1 MLRQLYIQHFTLID
15 ELKIDFTP
23 GFSVIT
29 GETGAGKSIILGAIG
44 LLLGNRADSRMVK
57 EGEKKCT
64 VEAHFDI
71 TNYHLQ
77 DFFEENDIDDDPADC
92 ILRRELT
99 STGKSRA
106 FINDT
111 PVSLATIKQLGEQ
124 LVDIHSQ
131 HQNLLLQTEDFQ
143 LQVVD
148 IIAQNEAQLND
159 YHTAYEAFRQK
170 ENELKALQQQ
180 IEKGKENEA
189 FITRELNE
197 IQAAGL
203 EDGQQE
209 TLESRNEILTH
220 YEEIITSLQAADH
233 LLDDEEQ
240 GALVRIKSTIASLRT
255 IETVFPA
262 AKDLCDRLDT
272 SFIEIKDIAREIS
285 GELENIEFDPSELER
300 INEQLNRIYTLE
312 HKYHVNEI
320 SQILAIKDDLARQL
334 HYISNSDEELDGLRR
349 QLDDAQKNCE
359 QKAQA
364 ISALRADAARKVER
378 ETKHYLEAL
387 GIPNVRFSVDIS
399 RKPLSRD
406 GMDKIIFLFSAN
418 KSSAMQPIS
427 QVASGGEIARV
438 MLALKAMISGTVK
451 LPTIIFDE
459 IDIGVSGRIAEQM
472 AGIMKEMGD
481 EGRQVISITHLPQ
494 IAASGATHYK
504 VEKEETD
511 QGTISR
517 MRLLT
522 TEERVTEI
530 AQMLSGSQISNEA
543 ISNAKVLL
551 KLNA

>member
-1 MLRQLYIQHFTLID
+1 
-15 ELKIDFTP
+15 
-23 GFSVIT
+23 
-29 GETGAGKSIILGAIG
+29 
-44 LLLGNRADSRMVK
+44 
-57 EGEKKCT
+57 
-64 VEAHFDI
+64 
-71 TNYHLQ
+71 
-77 DFFEENDIDDDPADC
+77 
-92 ILRRELT
+92 
-99 STGKSRA
+99 
-106 FINDT
+106 
-111 PVSLATIKQLGEQ
+111 
-124 LVDIHSQ
+124 
-131 HQNLLLQTEDFQ
+131 
-143 LQVVD
+143 
-148 IIAQNEAQLND
+148 
-159 YHTAYEAFRQK
+159 
-170 ENELKALQQQ
+170 
-180 IEKGKENEA
+180 
-189 FITRELNE
+189 
-197 IQAAGL
+197 
-203 EDGQQE
+203 
-209 TLESRNEILTH
+209 
-220 YEEIITSLQAADH
+220 
-233 LLDDEEQ
+233 

-517 MRLLT
+517 MHLLT

>member
-1 MLRQLYIQHFTLID
+1 MLRQLYIQHFTLIN

-44 LLLGNRADSRMVK
+44 LLVVNRADSRMVK

-77 DFFEENDIDDDPADC
+77 DFFVENDIDDDPSDC

-99 STGKSRA
+99 SSGKSRA

-148 IIAQNEAQLND
+148 IIARNEGQLND
-159 YHTAYEAFRQK
+159 YREAYEAFRQK
-170 ENELKALQQQ
+170 EKEFKELQQR
-180 IEKGKENEA
+180 IEKSKKNEA
-189 FITRELNE
+189 FITHELNE

-203 EDGQQE
+203 EEGQQE
-209 TLESRNEILTH
+209 ALEARKEILTH
-220 YEEIITSLQAADH
+220 YEDILTSLQTADQ
-233 LLDDEEQ
+233 LLGDEEQ
-240 GALVRIKSTIASLRT
+240 GVLTRIKSTLASLRT
-255 IETVFPA
+255 VETVYPA
-262 AKDLCDRLDT
+262 IKDLCDRLDT
-272 SFIEIKDIAREIS
+272 SFIELKDIAREIS
-285 GELENIEFDPSELER
+285 GGLESIDFDPSELER
-300 INEQLNRIYTLE
+300 INDQLNRIYTLE

-320 SQILAIKDDLARQL
+320 SQILTIRDDLAKQL
-334 HYISNSDEELDGLRR
+334 RYITNSDEELDSLHR
-349 QLDDAQKNCE
+349 QLAEAQEACE
-359 QKAQA
+359 QKAQT
-364 ISALRADAARKVER
+364 ISALRVSAAQKVER
-378 ETKHYLEAL
+378 EAKHYLEAL

-399 RKPLSRD
+399 RKALSHD
-406 GMDKIIFLFSAN
+406 GIDKIVFLFSAN

-438 MLALKAMISGTVK
+438 MLSLKAMISGTVK

-494 IAASGATHYK
+494 IAARGAAHYK

-522 TEERVTEI
+522 MEERVTEI
-530 AQMLSGSQISNEA
+530 AQMLSGSQISKEA